1 MATSRADVPAA
12 ERGRS
17 LMDWMQ
23 VNSRLLGIGA
33 AVVLV
38 ALAGLWFYNRSLQIK
53 TLNAERQLTLAQ
65 QSLASGN
72 TSLAMSD
79 LQKVATR
86 YEGTAAGTEAAMLLA
101 RQNFDQGKFQEGID
115 ALKKAADKAG
125 PSRAN
130 VEGLI
135 GDGYAQLGKGADAA
149 KAYERAAQAAGPY
162 ESEQAYYRAKAARSY
177 AAAGNVEEAKKVWGD
192 LAKQEKSASVAA
204 EAKVRLAELSAKRAG
219 T

>member
-1 MATSRADVPAA
+1 MATNRTDAPAA

-17 LMDWMQ
+17 LMDWFQ
-23 VNSRLLGIGA
+23 VNSRLLGIAA
-33 AVVLV
+33 AVVAV
-38 ALAGLWFYNRSLQIK
+38 ALVGMWFYNQYRQNR
-53 TLNAERQLTLAQ
+53 TVNAERSLTLAQ

-101 RQNFDQGKFQEGID
+101 RQNFDQAKYQEGID

-149 KAYERAAQAAGPY
+149 KAYERAAEATGPY
-162 ESEQAYYRAKAARSY
+162 ESERAYYRAKAARSY
-177 AAAGNVEEAKKVWGD
+177 AAAGNVAEAKRVWGE
-192 LAKQEKSASVAA
+192 LATQEKSPSIAA
-204 EAKVRLAELSAKRAG
+204 EAKVRLAELTARRAG

>member
-1 MATSRADVPAA
+1 MATSRANVPAA

-33 AVVLV
+33 AVVAV
-38 ALAGLWFYNRSLQIK
+38 AMAGLWFYNRSLQIK
-53 TLNAERQLTLAQ
+53 TVNAERQLTLAQ

-135 GDGYAQLGKGADAA
+135 GDGYAQLGKGMDAA
-149 KAYERAAQAAGPY
+149 KAYERAAEAAGSY
-162 ESEQAYYRAKAARSY
+162 ASEHAYYRAKAARSY
-177 AAAGNVEEAKKVWGD
+177 AAAGNVAEAKRVWGE
-192 LAKQEKSASVAA
+192 LAKLEKAPSVAA
-204 EAKVRLAELSAKRAG
+204 EAKVRLAELNAQRAG
-219 T
+219 S